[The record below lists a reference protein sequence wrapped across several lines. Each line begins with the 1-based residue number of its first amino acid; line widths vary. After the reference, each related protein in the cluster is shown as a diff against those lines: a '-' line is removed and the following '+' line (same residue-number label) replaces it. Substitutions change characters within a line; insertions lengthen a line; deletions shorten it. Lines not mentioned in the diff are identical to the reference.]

1 MSTSSA
7 ARQFVTWAPLAA
19 LLIVL
24 LPALAAA
31 QEPVKSFDQLNTRLR
46 PGDSVWITDA
56 QGREIKGRVLE
67 MTPASLVLDAGRR
80 RALDA
85 RDVIAVRER
94 GGRSLGKAA
103 LWGTVAGAGAGTI
116 LAVTVRSDYATYCTP
131 EDGAS
136 CFPQPGTKPPVD
148 WWQVP
153 VYAGLGAGLGTIIG
167 SLMPGPLRVVYRA
180 PGRAEGADR
189 GARLSV
195 MPVITPRHRSVALS
209 VSF

>member
-1 MSTSSA
+1 MKSSRA
-7 ARQFVTWAPLAA
+7 ALTVILAA
-19 LLIVL
+19 SLAI
-24 LPALAAA
+24 PAPAPA
-31 QEPVKSFDQLNTRLR
+31 QEPVRSFDLLDTRLKA
-46 PGDSVWITDA
+46 GDTVWVTDA

-94 GGRSLGKAA
+94 GGRSLGRAA
-103 LWGTVAGAGAGTI
+103 LWGAVAGAGAGTV
-116 LAVTVRSDYATYCTP
+116 LAVAVRGDYATYCTP

-167 SLMPGPLRVVYRA
+167 SLMPGHLRVVYRA
-180 PGRAEGADR
+180 PGGAAGADR
-189 GARLSV
+189 SARLSV